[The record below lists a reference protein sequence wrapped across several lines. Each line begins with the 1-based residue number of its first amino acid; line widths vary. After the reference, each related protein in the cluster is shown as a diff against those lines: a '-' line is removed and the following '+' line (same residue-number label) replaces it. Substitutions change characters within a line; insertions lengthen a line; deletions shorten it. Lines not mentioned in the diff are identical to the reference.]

1 MNECIKELVQS
12 YFQSIPKSKTII
24 LVNVMAKTEYGT
36 IFACKCDICAIIYCY
51 AHRPI

>member
-12 YFQSIPKSKTII
+12 YFQRTPESKTII
-24 LVNVMAKTEYGT
+24 LVNVTAKMEYNT
-36 IFACKCDICAIIYCY
+36 IFACISDICVIKYCY